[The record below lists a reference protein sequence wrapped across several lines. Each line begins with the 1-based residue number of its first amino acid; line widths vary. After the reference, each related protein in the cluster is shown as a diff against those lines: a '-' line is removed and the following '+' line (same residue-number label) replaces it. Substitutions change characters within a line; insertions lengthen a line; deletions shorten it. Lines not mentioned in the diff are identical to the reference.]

1 MTPAPVAPVTEAPA
15 AAPARAHAPVP
26 VWKPRQT
33 DVIPGQVAANDPRLP
48 EFQRTMA
55 RVTSQEYS
63 QQLRAAMRNEVGA
76 KRNDAAINALKTR
89 LSGGN

>member
-1 MTPAPVAPVTEAPA
+1 VVK
-15 AAPARAHAPVP
+15 V
-26 VWKPRQT
+26 T